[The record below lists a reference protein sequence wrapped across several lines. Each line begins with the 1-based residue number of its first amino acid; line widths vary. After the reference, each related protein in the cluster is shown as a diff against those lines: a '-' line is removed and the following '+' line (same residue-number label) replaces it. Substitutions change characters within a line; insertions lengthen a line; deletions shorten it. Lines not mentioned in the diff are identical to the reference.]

1 MPQAEGPPESF
12 CHGSQP
18 SPSPQPSSVAGK
30 PGIMLLFCS
39 EKLRLNEMPK
49 VPSCSCQPEKVTDP
63 TLRALIPK
71 QLPGPAIPPLG
82 CRRCCTDS
90 TESCVSSGY
99 RQSWLYPIQQHSSVF
114 KLIFTHLLD
123 RIRSHLQ
130 YTGFLMWCMGSGF
143 SRHLDI
149 SRAVAL
155 SLFALRQ
162 LSCPATCGIPVP

>member
-1 MPQAEGPPESF
+1 MDGLRALVGG
-12 CHGSQP
+12 GSQP

-30 PGIMLLFCS
+30 PGIMLLFCG

-49 VPSCSCQPEKVTDP
+49 VPSCSRQPEKVTDP

-99 RQSWLYPIQQHSSVF
+99 RQS
-114 KLIFTHLLD
+114 
-123 RIRSHLQ
+123 
-130 YTGFLMWCMGSGF
+130 
-143 SRHLDI
+143 
-149 SRAVAL
+149 
-155 SLFALRQ
+155 
-162 LSCPATCGIPVP
+162 